1 MIEIATL
8 LIIVQVIFVFGMIV
22 FVHEL
27 GHFLA
32 AKYVGVG
39 VERFSLG
46 FGPKIFGKQV
56 GDTEYMICAV
66 PLGGYVKMVGEEVGD
81 DAPPADIAK
90 SFAHKPLPGRFLI
103 VSAGALFNL
112 ISAVVIFT
120 VLFASFGIQVPLDVP
135 RIGGVMPNLPAAKAG
150 LEKGDEV
157 LSVAGVPVKTWK
169 DMADKIEQSK
179 GEAIFFVVKKAK
191 DGSTVELTVQPE
203 SRDDPVNGGKKFAIG
218 IGADSQM
225 ESVSL
230 GRAISLAFQE
240 TWMWSKLIC
249 QNLVML
255 VTGNASPKDLGGP
268 VMIFQIA
275 GQQAKLGLDYL
286 LRFAAI
292 INVNLAIFNL
302 LPIPILDGGHLLFFT
317 IEAILGRPPSL
328 RARELALRFG
338 FFVILTLIVFVM
350 YNDIARIVTG

>member
-1 MIEIATL
+1 MTDPAML
-8 LIIVQVIFVFGMIV
+8 LIILQVVIVFGLIV

-32 AKYVGVG
+32 AKFVGVG

-46 FGPKIFGKQV
+46 FGPKIFGKKM
-56 GDTEYMICAV
+56 GDTEYLVSAV
-66 PLGGYVKMVGEEVGD
+66 PLGGYVKMVGEEVGED
-81 DAPPADIAK
+81 TPPADIEK

-103 VSAGALFNL
+103 VAAGPLFNL
-112 ISAVVIFT
+112 ISAVVVFV
-120 VLFASFGIQVPLDVP
+120 VLFVSFGIHVPLDIP
-135 RIGGVMPNLPAAKAG
+135 RIGSVIPNLPAAKAG

-157 LSVAGVPVKTWK
+157 LSIAGTSVKTWK
-169 DMADKIEQSK
+169 EMAEKIQQSQ
-179 GEAIFFVVKKAK
+179 GQAIPFVVKKAK
-191 DGSTVELTVQPE
+191 DASTAEFTVQPE
-203 SRDDPVNGGKKFAIG
+203 SRDDPMGGGKKFAIG
-218 IGADSQM
+218 ITADSQV

-230 GRAISLAFQE
+230 GRAMTLAVQE
-240 TWMWSKLIC
+240 TWMWSKLIF

-255 VTGNASPKDLGGP
+255 VTGNASPKELGGP
-268 VMIFQIA
+268 ILIFQEA
-275 GQQAKLGLDYL
+275 GRQAKLGLDYL

-302 LPIPILDGGHLLFFT
+302 LPIPILDGGHLLFFS
-317 IEAILGRPPSL
+317 IEAVLGRPPSL

-338 FFVILTLIVFVM
+338 FLIILTLIVFVM

>member
-1 MIEIATL
+1 MDLATL
-8 LIIVQVIFVFGMIV
+8 IIILQVVIVFGLIV

-32 AKYVGVG
+32 AKFVGVG

-46 FGPKIFGKQV
+46 FGPKILGKKV
-56 GDTEYMICAV
+56 GDTEYLVSAV
-66 PLGGYVKMVGEEVGD
+66 PLGGYVKMIGEEVGED
-81 DAPPADIAK
+81 PAPAEIEK

-103 VSAGALFNL
+103 VSAGPLFNL
-112 ISAVVIFT
+112 VSAVVVFV
-120 VLFASFGIQVPLDVP
+120 VLFVSFGFHVPLDIP
-135 RIGGVMPNLPAAKAG
+135 RIGVVVPNLPAAKAG

-157 LSVAGVPVKTWK
+157 ISVAGEPVSTWK
-169 DMADKIEQSK
+169 EMADKIQQSQ
-179 GEAIFFVVKKAK
+179 GQALPFVVKRAK
-191 DGSTVELTVQPE
+191 DGSTAELTVHPE
-203 SRDDPVNGGKKFAIG
+203 SRDDPMGGGKKFAIG
-218 IGADSQM
+218 ITADSQV

-230 GRAISLAFQE
+230 GRALSLAVQE
-240 TWMWSKLIC
+240 TWMWTKLIF

-255 VTGNASPKDLGGP
+255 VTGSASPKELGGP
-268 VMIFQIA
+268 ILIAQVA

-292 INVNLAIFNL
+292 INVNLAVFNL
-302 LPIPILDGGHLLFFT
+302 LPIPILDGGHLLFFS

-338 FFVILTLIVFVM
+338 FLLILTLIVFVM
-350 YNDIARIVTG
+350 YNDIARIVMG

>member
-1 MIEIATL
+1 MIGLATL
-8 LIIVQVIFVFGMIV
+8 LIVLQVVIVFGMIV

-32 AKYVGVG
+32 AKFVGVG

-66 PLGGYVKMVGEEVGD
+66 PLGGYVKMVGDEVGD
-81 DAPPADIAK
+81 DAPPADIEK
-90 SFAHKPLPGRFLI
+90 SFSHQSLPGRFLI

-112 ISAVVIFT
+112 ICAVVVFT
-120 VLFASFGIQVPLDVP
+120 VLFVSFGVHVPLDIP
-135 RIGGVMPNLPAAKAG
+135 RIGGVMPDLPAAKAG
-150 LEKGDEV
+150 LEKGDDV
-157 LSVAGVPVKTWK
+157 LSVAGSPVKTWK
-169 DMADKIEQSK
+169 EMAEKIEQSK
-179 GEAIFFVVKKAK
+179 GQAIPFVVKKAK

-203 SRDDPVNGGKKFAIG
+203 LRDDPVNGGKKFAIG
-218 IGADSQM
+218 VGADSQL

-230 GRAISLAFQE
+230 GRAMSLAVQE
-240 TWMWSKLIC
+240 TWMWSKLIF
-249 QNLVML
+249 QNLAML
-255 VTGNASPKDLGGP
+255 VTGNASPKELGGP
-268 VMIFQIA
+268 ILIFQEA
-275 GQQAKLGLDYL
+275 GRQAKLGLDYL

-302 LPIPILDGGHLLFFT
+302 LPIPILDGGHLLFFS
-317 IEAILGRPPSL
+317 IEAVLGRPPSL
-328 RARELALRFG
+328 RARELATRFG
-338 FFVILTLIVFVM
+338 FLVILTLIVFVM

>member
-1 MIEIATL
+1 MDSATL
-8 LIIVQVIFVFGMIV
+8 IIILQVVIVFGLIV

-32 AKYVGVG
+32 AKFVGVG

-46 FGPKIFGKQV
+46 FGPKVVGKKV
-56 GDTEYMICAV
+56 GDTEYLVSAV
-66 PLGGYVKMVGEEVGD
+66 PLGGYVKMVGEEIGENP
-81 DAPPADIAK
+81 PPAEIEK

-103 VSAGALFNL
+103 VSAGPLFNM
-112 ISAVVIFT
+112 ISAIIVFA
-120 VLFASFGIQVPLDVP
+120 VLFVSFGIHVPLDVP
-135 RIGGVMPNLPAAKAG
+135 RIGSVLPNLPAAKAG

-157 LSVAGVPVKTWK
+157 LSVAGTPVSTWK
-169 DMADKIEQSK
+169 EMAEKIQQSQ
-179 GEAIFFVVKKAK
+179 GQALAFVVKRAK

-203 SRDDPVNGGKKFAIG
+203 SRDDPMGGEKKFAIG
-218 IGADSQM
+218 ITADSRL

-230 GRAISLAFQE
+230 GRAVTLAVQE
-240 TWMWSKLIC
+240 TWMWTKLIF
-249 QNLVML
+249 QNLFML
-255 VTGNASPKDLGGP
+255 MTGSASPKELGGP
-268 VMIFQIA
+268 ILIAQVA

-292 INVNLAIFNL
+292 INVNLAVFNL
-302 LPIPILDGGHLLFFT
+302 LPIPILDGGHLLFFS

-338 FFVILTLIVFVM
+338 FLVILTLIVFVM
-350 YNDIARIVTG
+350 YNDIARIVMG